1 MLHPRALTTL
11 LWVTFL
17 YTLPWPIYSHDGIT
31 LQPLLFILSHD
42 KTTFFT
48 VSGIMPQAILAA
60 ILSLAV
66 AISIA
71 KLVKKLPPPLPIS
84 AIGLVIFS
92 LLFTARTLPIYSID
106 HSSWYNL
113 QALYQHHNG

>member
-17 YTLPWPIYSHDGIT
+17 YALPWPIYSHGMT

-42 KTTFFT
+42 TTTLFT
-48 VSGIMPQAILAA
+48 SFGIMSQTILAA
-60 ILSLAV
+60 ILSLAL
-66 AISIA
+66 AISLT

-84 AIGLVIFS
+84 AIGLLIFS
-92 LLFTARTLPIYSID
+92 LLFTARTVPIYSIED
-106 HSSWYNL
+106 NSFYNL
-113 QALYQHHNG
+113 QTLYEHHSG